1 MSDHSK
7 DQITETKT
15 YGGLQNTV
23 YLKLLELMSRFI
35 LCKKICYD
43 LNMQHKDK
51 KPICSKKHLRTM
63 YGHFTPQSVQVGH
76 PETQGESNPS
86 GWAELIYI
94 LFNYFHF
101 IFLIIP
107 GSTINLVHPGFS

>member
-1 MSDHSK
+1 
-7 DQITETKT
+7 
-15 YGGLQNTV
+15 
-23 YLKLLELMSRFI
+23 
-35 LCKKICYD
+35 
-43 LNMQHKDK
+43 
-51 KPICSKKHLRTM
+51 M